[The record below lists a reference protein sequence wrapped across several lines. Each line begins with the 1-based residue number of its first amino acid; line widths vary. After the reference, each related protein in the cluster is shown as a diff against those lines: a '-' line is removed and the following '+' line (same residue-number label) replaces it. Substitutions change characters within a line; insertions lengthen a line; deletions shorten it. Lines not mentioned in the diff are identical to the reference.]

1 LEITVKINV
10 PDGPTCYY
18 EKGLEKGLVCGWS
31 MRHTGSG
38 QRWCR
43 IFGDA
48 RLDRSGAK
56 CAECLKRVKEEGGV
70 NEWTVKSARS

>member
-1 LEITVKINV
+1 MEITVKIKV

-18 EKGLEKGLVCGWS
+18 ENGLVCGWG
-31 MRHTGSG
+31 MKHTGSG

-43 IFGDA
+43 IFEEV

-70 NEWTVKSARS
+70 NGWTGKSARS